1 MNDVST
7 ALTAIMNSGEVGQ
20 SYHVSTNEMISI
32 FDLVQELASLLGVQV
47 DELIEQGPERAG
59 KDFAYQLS
67 SEKIRSELGWRD
79 EVTLS
84 KGLEDTLAWAKSNLD
99 TLMSLPD
106 TYEHKR

>member
-1 MNDVST
+1 
-7 ALTAIMNSGEVGQ
+7 
-20 SYHVSTNEMISI
+20 MISI

-67 SEKIRSELGWRD
+67 SEKIRIELGWSD
-79 EVTLS
+79 DVTLG

-99 TLMSLPD
+99 TLMTLPD

>member
-1 MNDVST
+1 
-7 ALTAIMNSGEVGQ
+7 MNSGEVGQ
-20 SYHVSTNEMISI
+20 SYHISTNEMISI

-67 SEKIRSELGWRD
+67 SEKIRSELGWSD

-84 KGLEDTLAWAKSNLD
+84 KGLEDTLAWAKTNLG
-99 TLMSLPD
+99 TLMTLPD